1 MLFGTSFGI
10 FTRQRAYRWTIAARG
25 LEDSRLTRDYSRGYY
40 GHVKRAQISDLKN
53 QLSRYLDY
61 VRHGETVLVFDRQV
75 PVAEL
80 RPVSEKV
87 PLGKLAALERK
98 GVIRRGSGSLPQRFF
113 MQPLGGRRAGVLQAL
128 LEEREQ
134 GR

>member
-1 MLFGTSFGI
+1 MKH
-10 FTRQRAYRWTIAARG
+10 AK
-25 LEDSRLTRDYSRGYY
+25 
-40 GHVKRAQISDLKN
+40 VSDLKN

-61 VRHGETVLVFDRQV
+61 VRHGETVLVIDRKT

-80 RPVSEKV
+80 RPLSEESSR
-87 PLGKLAALERK
+87 GKLAALERK
-98 GVIRRGSGSLPQRFF
+98 GIIRRGQRRLPKKFF
-113 MQPLGGRRAGVLQAL
+113 KEFPVGKASGVLKTL

>member
-1 MLFGTSFGI
+1 MK
-10 FTRQRAYRWTIAARG
+10 QARVS
-25 LEDSRLTRDYSRGYY
+25 E
-40 GHVKRAQISDLKN
+40 LKN

-61 VRHGETVLVFDRQV
+61 VRHGETVLVLDRKT

-80 RPVSEKV
+80 RPVSGSA
-87 PLGKLAALERK
+87 PTGRLAALERK
-98 GVIRRGSGSLPQRFF
+98 GVVRRGTGRLPKKFF
-113 MQPLGGRRAGVLQAL
+113 KETLGGKRAGVLTAL